1 MRYTDTHAAARRMNR
16 LDHPPLPAGCELLR
30 TAIHGYGY
38 GCVLVKPGGGR
49 RRGLPLPPAAAAL
62 AATAVVVATGIG
74 VPPGETATRV
84 GVVASVLVATTKA

>member
-1 MRYTDTHAAARRMNR
+1 MNR

-49 RRGLPLPPAAAAL
+49 RRGLSLPPPPAAAAL
-62 AATAVVVATGIG
+62 VATAVVVATGIG
-74 VPPGETATRV
+74 VPPGETATGV
-84 GVVASVLVATTKA
+84 GVVASVVVATTKA